1 VRATRRRNRGTTLIE
16 ILISVAVVLVGMLAL
31 FQTLGTSVTGS
42 STASKLSQAQQRAV
56 MVMENIRIA
65 PSAALECLRTTAAL
79 SWDACEATCRAQ
91 FPGTPSQDLC
101 VYKTLVKPNTGLQ
114 SDHDYNR
121 QNYFLVYKNDPHDNK
136 PGGGISQVTLQGVGG
151 RVYDA
156 QVVIGWRDDNDPDP
170 TKYDKPDHFVVL
182 RSGVFN

>member
-1 VRATRRRNRGTTLIE
+1 VRAARRKDRGTTLIE

-31 FQTLGTSVTGS
+31 FQTLGTSVTGT

-65 PSAALECLRTTAAL
+65 PPEALECLRTTL
-79 SWDACEATCRAQ
+79 PSSWDQCETTCRNHFA
-91 FPGTPSQDLC
+91 GTATGDAC
-101 VYKTLVKPNTGLQ
+101 VYKTFQQFKTDQ
-114 SDHDYNR
+114 ST
-121 QNYFLVYKNDPHDNK
+121 QKYFLVWQNNPHGNR
-136 PGGGISQVTLQGVGG
+136 PGGGISKMTAQGVGG

-156 QVVIGWRDDNDPDP
+156 QVVIGWNDNNSDDVSPPNPQPD
-170 TKYDKPDHFVVL
+170 PDHFVVL